1 MAPGGFER
9 DGALDPELKTDVS
22 GRRWLLGMILVAAS
36 YVVIGV
42 VFAALAK
49 PADANHVRMWRLA
62 AWLASAALAAAHIG
76 YEHYRLGAS
85 PRTTALHAA
94 GAVALGA
101 FGLALAAN
109 VHWLAAGS
117 PGQRA
122 PLLAL
127 PIWPVVTAP
136 PAFLGALA
144 AAALLARV
152 SRRRT

>member
-9 DGALDPELKTDVS
+9 GGALDPELKTGVS
-22 GRRWLLGMILVAAS
+22 GRRWLPGMILVAAS

-94 GAVALGA
+94 AAVALGA

-109 VHWLAAGS
+109 VHWLVAGTH
-117 PGQRA
+117 GQRP

-127 PIWPVVTAP
+127 PVWPVVTAL
-136 PAFLGALA
+136 PAFLAALA
-144 AAALLARV
+144 IAAVLARF
-152 SRRRT
+152 RRVR